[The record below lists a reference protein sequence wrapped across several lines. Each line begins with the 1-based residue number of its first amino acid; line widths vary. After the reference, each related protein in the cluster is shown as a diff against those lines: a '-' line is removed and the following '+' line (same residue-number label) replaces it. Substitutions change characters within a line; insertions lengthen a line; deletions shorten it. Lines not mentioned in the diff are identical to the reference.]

1 MPAPV
6 SSNAAPA
13 QAPGLDAALIAAIE
27 AGRDLIVPDR
37 HRAAA
42 LRLAWA
48 RGRQRQGSS
57 VWTTPSVHTWEAWL
71 TRQWRE
77 ALQRGA
83 VQPLQLLGASQERV
97 LWEEVLAELA
107 AGGGDEAAFTLHA
120 GALMRA
126 AAAATQAGID
136 PARSAGS
143 REEQLLSAALAAVR
157 RNCAARGL
165 LSLRLADAQAL
176 AFLEGTAAPLLVGE
190 LRLTPLLET
199 LRRKYWPREKL
210 LLAATGTRPAP
221 QRLVRAAD
229 LEQELAACAA
239 WCHAHVQRDPA
250 ARLLVLSAC
259 TEPSLAIQGALLWR
273 ALACGNT
280 DGRSLRETWLAV
292 EGGEPLLHQPLVADA
307 LTALGLMDASEGIET
322 SELLILLR
330 SPHLHFGAAADV
342 AALSAWIAATGLAR
356 FSAAGLGDALR
367 QASHRCAAAAPLETW
382 LAALWQL
389 PADAARLPVT
399 DWAMR
404 FAAALDAAGFA
415 THAQL
420 DTRGQQRLARWHE
433 LLDEF
438 AALDAVLAPVSAIQ
452 ALRRLR
458 QLASQSRH
466 QPASADAAVTL
477 SDHLADPVASYDG
490 IWVLG
495 LADGRWPAPPRP
507 DPWIALGEQRRS
519 HWAEAGV
526 TQRREQAQWAL
537 ACWRQR
543 CGELVLSYPEREGD
557 LTHRPA
563 ALPGASA
570 QWAAATIAVMTPQ
583 VGLAARAADQQLAPL
598 PEAMLAAAPLP
609 GGAARLDTQQ
619 DCPFRAQARWRLGA
633 EQPAALCDGVPASL
647 RGRLLHALLNFLWG
661 EVATQARLLSL
672 DPAAERGLAE
682 QGWNAAVQATRE
694 AAWLAPAVLAREKSR
709 ALAVTARVLALERQR
724 APFTVAQREQAVQWE
739 GAGARLALRIDR
751 VDQCGADA
759 LLIDYKTGAAGRVA
773 LHDGELQ
780 PLQLAL
786 YAAALA
792 QQGQPVSA
800 AALLTLH
807 PSEPAFAGAAAR
819 GEAIPRGLRAIGEWQ
834 PATQQWQQQ
843 LQQLMAAHLS
853 GDATL
858 ARDPR
863 VCARCHLPALCR
875 RAEPDAAE
883 PEDE

>member
-1 MPAPV
+1 MPPPA
-6 SSNAAPA
+6 SSNAAP
-13 QAPGLDAALIAAIE
+13 APGLDAALVAAIE
-27 AGRDLIVPDR
+27 AGRDLIVSDR

-48 RGRQRQGSS
+48 RRQQRQGSP
-57 VWTTPSVHTWEAWL
+57 VWATPSIHTWEAWL

-83 VQPLQLLGASQERV
+83 VPPLQLLGASQERL
-97 LWEEVLAELA
+97 LWEEVLAGMA
-107 AGGGDEAAFTLHA
+107 AGDGDEAAFTLHA

-136 PARSAGS
+136 PTRSAAS
-143 REEQLLSAALAAVR
+143 REEQLLAAALAGVR
-157 RNCAARGL
+157 RNCATRGL
-165 LSLRLADAQAL
+165 LSLRLAEAQAL
-176 AFLEGTAAPLLVGE
+176 EFLAGTTAPLVVGE
-190 LRLTPLLET
+190 PRLTALLES
-199 LRRKYWPREKL
+199 LRRRHWPQEKL
-210 LLAATGTRPAP
+210 LLATHGMRPAP

-239 WCHAHVQRDPA
+239 WCRAHLQRDPS

-259 TEPSLAIQGALLWR
+259 AEPSLSIQGALLWR
-273 ALACGNT
+273 TLAWGPA
-280 DGRSLRETWLAV
+280 DGQSQRENWLAV

-307 LTALGLMDASEGIET
+307 LTALGLMDGEAGIET
-322 SELLILLR
+322 SDLLTLLR
-330 SPHLHFGAAADV
+330 SPHLHFGTAADV
-342 AALSAWIAATGLAR
+342 AVLAAWIAATGLAR
-356 FSAAGLGDALR
+356 FSVAGLRDALR
-367 QASHRCAAAAPLETW
+367 GAGHRCAAAAPLGAW
-382 LAALWQL
+382 LDALWTL
-389 PADAARLPVT
+389 PAAAGRLPVT
-399 DWAMR
+399 EWATR

-415 THAQL
+415 SHAKL
-420 DTRGQQRLARWHE
+420 DSRGQQRLARWHE

-438 AALDAVLAPVSAIQ
+438 AALDAVLAPVPAIQ

-458 QLASQSRH
+458 QLATQARH

-477 SDHLADPVASYDG
+477 SEHLADPVACYDG

-507 DPWIALGEQRRS
+507 DPWISLGEQRRS
-519 HWAEAGV
+519 HWAEAGA
-526 TQRREQAQWAL
+526 TQRREQALWAL

-543 CGELVLSYPEREGD
+543 CGELVLSFPEREGD

-563 ALPGASA
+563 ALPGAES
-570 QWAAATIAVMTPQ
+570 QWTPARDALFTPQ
-583 VGLAARAADQQLAPL
+583 LAQAARATDEQLPAL
-598 PEAMLAAAPLP
+598 TGDLLAAAPLP

-619 DCPFRAQARWRLGA
+619 ECPFRAQARWRLGA
-633 EQPAALCDGVPASL
+633 EPPAALCDGVPAAL

-661 EVATQARLLSL
+661 EIGSQARLLTL
-672 DPAAERGLAE
+672 DPAAERALVE
-682 QGWNAAVQATRE
+682 QAWNAAVRATRE
-694 AAWLAPAVLAREKSR
+694 AAWLVPAVLAREKSR
-709 ALAVTARVLALERQR
+709 ALAVTAKVLEMERQR
-724 APFTVAQREQAVQWE
+724 PPFIVAQREQAVQWQ
-739 GAGARLALRIDR
+739 GAGAKLALRIDR
-751 VDQCGADA
+751 VDHCDGQA
-759 LLIDYKTGAAGRVA
+759 LLIDYKTGAAGRMA

-792 QQGQPVSA
+792 QQGQAVNA

-807 PSEPAFAGAAAR
+807 PFEPGFMGAAAR
-819 GEAIPRGLRAIGEWQ
+819 GETLPRGLRIIDDWQ
-834 PATQQWQQQ
+834 PAMQQWQGQ

-853 GDATL
+853 GAATL

-875 RAEPDAAE
+875 RAEPDAVE
-883 PEDE
+883 PQDE